1 MTARREV
8 PLPGDT
14 MAWVHSELSEIK
26 SRLALVQQ
34 AAEQSRAVSADAA
47 DTAHQ
52 LRAQIDTFDGHDIAI
67 SHLQDDMRA
76 MRELLARAQEDVNS
90 LRQSREEA
98 ERRIQAQSEAA
109 RQDKNDAG
117 RRFGEIERQIE
128 LTQERFSPLDEYSR
142 RNLEAIAQL
151 AMRIEGAEAGRGEIV
166 TMQSRAQT
174 ALSRIEQE
182 IQRLTGAHA
191 GLQREDDVQRER
203 VGSALEALR
212 RLESEVE
219 ALRQESNRISR
230 LDDRLE
236 LVQAERTRHNE
247 RLIEVSAE
255 LNKIDSRLNALDEH
269 SALIEARIAGYQAE
283 LARLRERILQD
294 REQIAGYLHGL
305 SDLAS
310 DLRKRH
316 IVALEKEI
324 RDIRG
329 RALEFNDE

>member
-8 PLPGDT
+8 PLTGDT
-14 MAWVHSELSEIK
+14 LAWVHTELSEIK

-34 AAEQSRAVSADAA
+34 AAEQSRAVATDAA

-76 MRELLARAQEDVNS
+76 MRELLMRAQEDVNS

-98 ERRIQAQSEAA
+98 ERRIQAQSEVA

-117 RRFGEIERQIE
+117 RRFGEIERQLE
-128 LTQERFSPLDEYSR
+128 MTQERFSPLEEYSR

-174 ALSRIEQE
+174 ALSHIEQE

-191 GLQREDDVQRER
+191 GLQREDDVRQSVTRPR
-203 VGSALEALR
+203 SAQAPR
-212 RLESEVE
+212 SRT
-219 ALRQESNRISR
+219 LRQEATSAGWMTAWNWCSGTHARHRTPNRGLGRCSKSIAASST
-230 LDDRLE
+230 DD
-236 LVQAERTRHNE
+236 
-247 RLIEVSAE
+247 IPP
-255 LNKIDSRLNALDEH
+255 IDTSPLRPAT
-269 SALIEARIAGYQAE
+269 
-283 LARLRERILQD
+283 RLRAED
-294 REQIAGYLHGL
+294 REEIGLPARL

-310 DLRKRH
+310 DLRKRQ

-324 RDIRG
+324 ATYGPRPRVQ
-329 RALEFNDE
+329 R